1 MRNILDVAA
10 WAAEMEE
17 RAKQRGRSSDASL
30 PNNVVQL
37 PLWPEPARGVP
48 NGVLRSALFGA
59 IKKGRRRYMEREHV
73 ASLEGIEILYTGQ
86 RLDQGDL
93 DIWETVLHISR
104 LQEMGTQCRF
114 TAYAMLKMLGKTDTG
129 KNRITLNARL
139 MRLKVNG
146 VEVKQGRFTYIGS
159 LISEAFK
166 DEENGEYVVIL
177 NEKLRPLFGDDQFT
191 QIDWNVRHALDGK
204 PLAQWLHGFYATH
217 ANPYPL
223 KVETLHRLC
232 GSEAV
237 LLSDF
242 KKDLRKALDAVAEAG
257 AAHDQPFSSEIQDDI
272 VHAKKQPSKSQ
283 RKHLTKKV
291 TKNRQRIS

>member
-17 RAKQRGRSSDASL
+17 KVKQRERLPSASSQ
-30 PNNVVQL
+30 NNIVQL
-37 PLWPEPARGVP
+37 PLWPEPTRGVP

-59 IKKGRRRYMEREHV
+59 IKKGRRRYMEREYV
-73 ASLEGIEILYTGQ
+73 ASLEGVEILYTGQ

-93 DIWETVLHISR
+93 DIWETVLHIAR
-104 LQEMGTQCRF
+104 LQEMGKQCRF

-129 KNRITLNARL
+129 KNRITLHDRL

-146 VEVKQGRFTYIGS
+146 VEVKQGRFTYIGR

-166 DEENGEYVVIL
+166 DERNGEYVVIL

-223 KVETLHRLC
+223 KVETLHKLC

-242 KKDLRKALDAVAEAG
+242 KKDLRKALNAVAEAG
-257 AAHDQPFSSEIQDDI
+257 ATHNQPFSSEIQDDI

-283 RKHLTKKV
+283 RKHLTGKI
-291 TKNRQRIS
+291 TKN